1 MGKDALEF
9 LGYEFSSWQFTVEK
23 GKIREF
29 AIAIGDENPLYFNSE
44 AARAAGLQYITV
56 PPTFLTAVDMWG
68 GLDFFQL
75 MEILNLNP
83 AKVLH
88 GEQEYDYYGEIY
100 PGDILIATARVS
112 DVKSKSGGKGTM
124 NLFTIETRYV
134 NEGSDL
140 VAIARSVVV
149 EFL

>member
-9 LGYEFSSWQFTVEK
+9 MGYEFKPWQFTVEK

-29 AIAIGDENPLYFNSE
+29 AMAIGDENPVYVSHG
-44 AARAAGLQYITV
+44 AAREAGFADITI

-75 MEILNLNP
+75 MEILHLNP

-88 GEQEYDYYGEIY
+88 GEQEYVYYGEIY
-100 PGDILIATARVS
+100 AGDELTVSGRVS
-112 DVKSKSGGKGTM
+112 DVQGKSGGKGAM
-124 NLFTIETRYV
+124 NVFTIETTYT
-134 NEGSDL
+134 NQKSDL
-140 VAIARSVVV
+140 VAVARSVVV

>member
-9 LGYEFSSWQFTVEK
+9 MGYEFKPWQFTVEK

-29 AIAIGDENPLYFNSE
+29 AMAIGDENPVYVSCGAAME
-44 AARAAGLQYITV
+44 ASFADITI

-75 MEILNLNP
+75 MEIMHLNP

-88 GEQEYDYYGEIY
+88 GEQEYVYYGEIY
-100 PGDILIATARVS
+100 AGDELTASGRVS
-112 DVKSKSGGKGTM
+112 DVQSKSGGKGAM
-124 NLFTIETRYV
+124 NVFTIETTYT
-134 NEGSDL
+134 NQKSDL